1 MLLTMLLE
9 RTWRHHFDEVYLLLS
24 LLERDRILVDA
35 CLWDLANAEHHTLN
49 VRQERHHEQLVV
61 LLVLAGLQV
70 VGEVEVEISTILRW

>member
-1 MLLTMLLE
+1 MLHA
-9 RTWRHHFDEVYLLLS
+9 RAWRHQLGEVFLLLG

-49 VRQERHHEQLVV
+49 VRHERHHEQLVV
-61 LLVLAGLQV
+61 LLVLAGLQG